1 MLNNMTRK
9 TRIKLIVMGIIVG
22 ALVLW
27 QTAYW
32 LRLITIDQIGER
44 SRHTLNLI
52 VQTLHG
58 DLLKFRYLPQMLG
71 ENERFKNVFRSE
83 ASPANLKFINEELER
98 ITAISGA
105 LDAYLMDV
113 NGLTIAASNPKFIGK
128 NFDYRP
134 YFQAAMQGRLGR
146 YFALGTMSQER
157 GYYFAYPVRDN
168 GHIIGAVVIKIQV
181 GHHEK
186 AWQEQNAEVIVVDKS
201 GVIFLS
207 SEPSWNFHTLA
218 PLPENLKSE
227 LKFSKRYRNQPLDP
241 LPVTPNNI
249 KFTDGE
255 IIAITTKNGTRKT
268 KETYLIEE
276 ENMADAELRVL
287 LLANTKEVNARVRTS
302 VATAAIF
309 LISLLLAGIA
319 IYERRRRIADRIAVQ
334 DESNI
339 QLEKRVLERTNALSN
354 VNSELKNEITER
366 KRAEEEVRK
375 AQVTLIQTAKLA
387 ALGQMS
393 AGLSHELNQPL
404 TAIRSYADNARQF
417 LERKRHD
424 TAKENLKGI
433 SELTERMAR
442 IIRNLRT
449 YAREETIEVRPTSLG
464 SAVDESLV
472 LLDQRIRSEGVTI
485 SNTLDQTDIKVM
497 AGDVRLQ
504 QVFVNLLSNAI
515 DALEG
520 QPIKTIY
527 ISATFENG
535 NVLIDVKDTG
545 PGIDE
550 EQIVN
555 VFDPFYSS
563 KEVGKGM
570 GLGLSITLALVHQFG
585 GAITAQN
592 GSDGGAIFTLRLKR
606 AELAKEAAV
615 Q

>member
-1 MLNNMTRK
+1 M
-9 TRIKLIVMGIIVG
+9 
-22 ALVLW
+22 
-27 QTAYW
+27 
-32 LRLITIDQIGER
+32 
-44 SRHTLNLI
+44 
-52 VQTLHG
+52 
-58 DLLKFRYLPQMLG
+58 
-71 ENERFKNVFRSE
+71 
-83 ASPANLKFINEELER
+83 
-98 ITAISGA
+98 
-105 LDAYLMDV
+105 
-113 NGLTIAASNPKFIGK
+113 
-128 NFDYRP
+128 
-134 YFQAAMQGRLGR
+134 
-146 YFALGTMSQER
+146 
-157 GYYFAYPVRDN
+157 
-168 GHIIGAVVIKIQV
+168 
-181 GHHEK
+181 
-186 AWQEQNAEVIVVDKS
+186 
-201 GVIFLS
+201 
-207 SEPSWNFHTLA
+207 
-218 PLPENLKSE
+218 
-227 LKFSKRYRNQPLDP
+227 
-241 LPVTPNNI
+241 TPNNI

-527 ISATFENG
+527 ISATYENG
-535 NVLIDVKDTG
+535 DVLIDVKDTG